1 MLKICRGKYG
11 SVNKLV
17 TLSILTMLVVGL
29 IGCSTAQTHRA
40 DVQSADEKISVGT
53 VQKEIKVGMSGA
65 EVVSVLGSPNMVTTD
80 NQRNETWVYDKVST
94 EKVVSSSGGG
104 LWLLLVGVDRSAGAS
119 SSTQRTLTII
129 IKFDGN
135 GKVCDYSYR
144 QSSF

>member
-1 MLKICRGKYG
+1 MRKICSEKREM
-11 SVNKLV
+11 VNRLGIQ
-17 TLSILTMLVVGL
+17 SILVMSLIGL
-29 IGCSTAQTHRA
+29 LGCSTAQTHRA
-40 DVQSADEKISVGT
+40 DVQSTDDKISVGT

-65 EVVSVLGSPNMVTTD
+65 DVVSVLGSPNMVTTD
-80 NQRNETWVYDKVST
+80 SQRNETWVYDKVST
-94 EKVVSSSGGG
+94 ENVVSSSGGG
-104 LWLLLVGVDRSAGAS
+104 LWLILAGVNRSAGAS